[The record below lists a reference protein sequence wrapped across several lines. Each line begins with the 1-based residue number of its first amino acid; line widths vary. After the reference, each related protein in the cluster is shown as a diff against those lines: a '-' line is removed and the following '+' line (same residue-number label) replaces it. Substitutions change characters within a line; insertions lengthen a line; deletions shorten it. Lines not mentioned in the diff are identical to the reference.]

1 MIKFKEE
8 AKPLRAVMYYHYL
21 HKVGEGYRLSD
32 MLVRSFLTA
41 RCIYEHE
48 DCHDVHGEFYP
59 TALRDET
66 DVECELPDITPE
78 RIAVSVGLTTDAV
91 RKSLRTIGDTID
103 ISDVLDDTGYFVLK
117 TNLRSN
123 IVKTKKTDTYKPLK
137 GLAMVVYSYLVSR
150 EDRAMKKN
158 PMTKGVPVIDTW
170 ESRLAKEMK
179 FDKLAITRQIWKL
192 ESMGFVYRFYDS
204 RHRPLLWI
212 NDKPKTS
219 EEMLAILNKHYNGE

>member
-32 MLVRSFLTA
+32 MLVKSFLTT

-59 TALRDET
+59 TSLRGEIDAIC
-66 DVECELPDITPE
+66 DVSYIDPE
-78 RIAVSVGLTTDAV
+78 RIAKSVGLSVDAV
-91 RKSLRTIGDTID
+91 RKSLRVVGKRID
-103 ISDVLDDTGYFVLK
+103 IHDVLVDTGYFVLK
-117 TNLRSN
+117 SNLRSN
-123 IVKTKKTDTYKPLK
+123 IVKGKKTDTFKPLK

-158 PMTKGVPVIDTW
+158 HMTKDAPVIDTW
-170 ESRLAKEMK
+170 ESRLAKEMR
-179 FDKLAITRQIWKL
+179 FDKLTIARQIWKL
-192 ESMGFVYRFYDS
+192 ESMGWVYRFYDS
-204 RHRPLLWI
+204 CHRPLLWI